1 MNFIE
6 QCEDFLCRLFAYVA
20 DDVLK
25 VVDGDAASKEW
36 GYTDDEAQSIAH
48 YLEENGLIKRQPVIG
63 GVGGIA
69 LTAEG
74 IDYAMNMC
82 WRFIRYSV

>member
-48 YLEENGLIKRQPVIG
+48 YLEENGLIDTKPVS
-63 GVGGIA
+63 GVVVAVKI
-69 LTAEG
+69 TPEG

-82 WRFIRYSV
+82 